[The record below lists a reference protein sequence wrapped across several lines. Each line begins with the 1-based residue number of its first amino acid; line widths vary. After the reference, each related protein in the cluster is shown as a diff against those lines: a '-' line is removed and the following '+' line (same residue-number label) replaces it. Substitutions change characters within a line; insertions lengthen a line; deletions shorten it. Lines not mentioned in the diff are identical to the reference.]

1 MVNAIEI
8 RNLTISYSNG
18 KIIDNI
24 DLFLEKGK
32 VYGLVGGNGSG
43 KSTLVNCIL
52 GLLPYERGEIAIFDK
67 QIYFN
72 KTRKYVFSVCSA
84 VLQDVSLPKR
94 LTVKECLRLFAILG
108 KGNLE
113 KVEEIVHLLQLDEQE
128 EVAYDKLSFGQK
140 QRVVIGT
147 ALLQNFEILF
157 LDEPTNGLDIETRH
171 ALFSIMTSLR
181 QEGKTIVFISHREE
195 EISEICDDI
204 IFIENRKVKV
214 RKGSLS

>member
-52 GLLPYERGEIAIFDK
+52 GLLPYKRGEIAIFGK

-113 KVEEIVHLLQLDEQE
+113 KVEEVIHLLQLDEQE

-157 LDEPTNGLDIETRH
+157 LDEPTNGLDIETRY
-171 ALFSIMTSLR
+171 ALFSIMSSLR

-204 IFIENRKVKV
+204 IFIENKKVKV